1 MADASFTSVVL
12 VASMP
17 AVAGGDGVHWAM
29 GTAVGPANYGP
40 TGGSPIDM
48 SDIFKSTCLGMFAW
62 VDNAAIRM
70 LYVPAGSYATAT
82 GKLWMDDN
90 AGTEIAAVDESTTCA
105 VTHWIAWGTD
115 A

>member
-1 MADASFTSVVL
+1 MADAPFTSVTL

-17 AVAGGDGVHWAM
+17 AVVGGDGVHWAF
-29 GTAVGPANYGP
+29 GTAVGPANYKS
-40 TGGSPIDM
+40 TGSIIDM
-48 SDIFKSTCLGMFAW
+48 SDIFKSTCQGMFAW

-82 GKLWMDDN
+82 GALFMDDN
-90 AGTEIAAVDESTTCA
+90 AGTEIGAVDESSTCA